1 MMLFITFIGFDR
13 TEGNIQTVLKRANNV
28 SKFKDWL
35 MTARCFSLD
44 ETEEDSFSIQTL
56 AKIWHK
62 TERNEWWRLAM
73 NLIRCC
79 SVKDVKSVHE
89 FMKNVA
95 KYNHS
100 GKLLIHMK
108 IKLGLSFHQFIL
120 QDSSLSVFATFN
132 RCTI

>member
-1 MMLFITFIGFDR
+1 MMLLVIFIGLDR
-13 TEGNIQTVLKRANNV
+13 TEGNIQTVFKKAYDT
-28 SKFKDWL
+28 SEFKDWL
-35 MTARCFSLD
+35 MTAKCFSLD
-44 ETEEDSFSIQTL
+44 ETQDDSTPTQNIETL

-100 GKLLIHMK
+100 GKLL
-108 IKLGLSFHQFIL
+108 
-120 QDSSLSVFATFN
+120 FN
-132 RCTI
+132 MIT